1 MAAPKPVGMKQLFG
15 EAGQSHQVHQ
25 LKNRVEELEAE
36 LTQMRSGALEP
47 QEKAALEQQIEELT
61 SQLAATGGTHEI
73 SLSLIDPDPNQP
85 RATFPKALI
94 QERAESLRRHGQKTP
109 IIVVPQPHGR
119 YILFEGELRW
129 RAATL
134 LGWKTLKAVFLLE
147 EEIVDQGRIF
157 EGQLITSI
165 HSQKL
170 HDLDLAVA
178 LIRLITHQY
187 SYFENQEKTIPKT
200 LKAAIR
206 RFERSG
212 QLSELSEI
220 RIANREEQQQWL
232 ESGGFKQAEEQD
244 IFTVLLG
251 LQLHPVSISNNI
263 FPLLDLPED
272 LKQVIKAEG
281 LESSKARELSKLSA
295 EQLEV
300 GEAKARTIR
309 AEVTEKAIQEKL
321 SLSQIKAL
329 VKDKLKQH
337 QTTNS
342 KTKQT
347 RIAEK
352 TIKAIQS
359 IELQEIEQ
367 NQLEELRQALKNKL
381 QEVERMI
388 GVS

>member
-25 LKNRVEELEAE
+25 LKSRVEELEAE
-36 LTQMRSGALEP
+36 LTQLRSGALDS

-73 SLSLIDPDPNQP
+73 SLSLIDSAPNQP

-109 IIVVPQPHGR
+109 IIVVPQPDGR

-134 LGWKTLKAVFLLE
+134 LGWKTLKAVFLLDE
-147 EEIVDQGRIF
+147 ETVDEGSIF
-157 EGQLITSI
+157 EGQLVTSI

-170 HDLDLAVA
+170 HDLDLADA
-178 LIRLITHQY
+178 LIRLITHRY
-187 SYFENQEKTIPKT
+187 PYFENQEKTISKT

-212 QLSELSEI
+212 QLSELAEI
-220 RIANREEQQQWL
+220 RIANHEEQQQWL
-232 ESGGFKQAEEQD
+232 ESVGFKQAEEQD
-244 IFTVLLG
+244 IFAVLLG

-272 LKQVIKAEG
+272 LKQVIKTEG
-281 LESSKARELSKLSA
+281 LESSKARELSKLTA

-300 GEAKARTIR
+300 SETKARTIR
-309 AEVTEKAIQEKL
+309 AEATEKAIHEKL

-329 VKDKLKQH
+329 VKDTLKQH

-342 KTKQT
+342 TTKQP
-347 RIAEK
+347 RVAEK

-367 NQLEELRQALKNKL
+367 DQLEELRQALKNKL
-381 QEVERMI
+381 QEIERMI
-388 GVS
+388 GVP

>member
-25 LKNRVEELEAE
+25 LKSRVEELETE
-36 LTQMRSGALEP
+36 LTQLRSGALDP
-47 QEKAALEQQIEELT
+47 PEKAALEQQIEELT

-73 SLSLIDPDPNQP
+73 NLNLIDPDPNQP
-85 RATFPKALI
+85 RATFPKPLV
-94 QERAESLRRHGQKTP
+94 QERAESLRRYGQKTP
-109 IIVVPQPHGR
+109 IIVVPQPDGR

-147 EEIVDQGRIF
+147 ETVDEENIF
-157 EGQLITSI
+157 EGQLVTSI

-170 HDLDLAVA
+170 HDLDLAAA
-178 LIRLITHQY
+178 LIRLITHRY
-187 SYFENQEKTIPKT
+187 PYFENQEKTIPKT

-220 RIANREEQQQWL
+220 RIANHEEQQQWL
-232 ESGGFKQAEEQD
+232 ESVGFKQAEEQD
-244 IFTVLLG
+244 IFGVLLG

-281 LESSKARELSKLSA
+281 LESSKARELSKLTA

-300 GEAKARTIR
+300 SETKARTIR
-309 AEVTEKAIQEKL
+309 AEATEKVIREKL

-329 VKDKLKQH
+329 VKDTLKQH
-337 QTTNS
+337 QTTNPT
-342 KTKQT
+342 TKQP

-367 NQLEELRQALKNKL
+367 DQLEGLRQALKNKL
-381 QEVERMI
+381 QEIEKMM

>member
-25 LKNRVEELEAE
+25 LKSRVEELETE
-36 LTQMRSGALEP
+36 LTQLRSGALDP

-73 SLSLIDPDPNQP
+73 NLNLIDPDPNQP
-85 RATFPKALI
+85 RATFPKPLV

-109 IIVVPQPHGR
+109 IIVVPQPDGR

-147 EEIVDQGRIF
+147 ETVDEENIF
-157 EGQLITSI
+157 EGQLVTSI

-170 HDLDLAVA
+170 HDLDLAAA
-178 LIRLITHQY
+178 LIRLITHRY
-187 SYFENQEKTIPKT
+187 PYFENQEKTIPKT

-220 RIANREEQQQWL
+220 RIANHEEQQQWL
-232 ESGGFKQAEEQD
+232 ESVGFKQAEEQD
-244 IFTVLLG
+244 IFGVLLG

-281 LESSKARELSKLSA
+281 LESSKARELSKLTA

-300 GEAKARTIR
+300 SETKARTIR
-309 AEVTEKAIQEKL
+309 AEVTEKVIREKL

-329 VKDKLKQH
+329 VKDTLKQH
-337 QTTNS
+337 QTTNPT
-342 KTKQT
+342 TKQP

-367 NQLEELRQALKNKL
+367 DQLEGLRQALKNKL
-381 QEVERMI
+381 QEIEKMM

>member
-25 LKNRVEELEAE
+25 LKSRVEALEAE
-36 LTQMRSGALEP
+36 LTQLRSGGLDS

-61 SQLAATGGTHEI
+61 SQLAVTGGTHEI
-73 SLSLIDPDPNQP
+73 RINLIDPDPSQP
-85 RATFPKALI
+85 RATFPKPLV

-109 IIVVPQPHGR
+109 IIVVPKPDGR

-129 RAATL
+129 RAATS

-147 EEIVDQGRIF
+147 EAVDERDIF
-157 EGQLITSI
+157 EGQLVTSI

-170 HDLDLAVA
+170 HDLDLAAA
-178 LIRLITHQY
+178 LIRLMTHRHP
-187 SYFENQEKTIPKT
+187 YFEDQEKTIPKT

-220 RIANREEQQQWL
+220 RIANHEEQQQWL
-232 ESGGFKQAEEQD
+232 ESVGFKQVEEQD
-244 IFTVLLG
+244 IFAVLLG
-251 LQLHPVSISNNI
+251 LQLHPVSVSNNI
-263 FPLLDLPED
+263 FPLLGLPED

-281 LESSKARELSKLSA
+281 LESSKARELSKLTA

-300 GEAKARTIR
+300 SEAKARTIR

-321 SLSQIKAL
+321 SLNQIKAL
-329 VKDKLKQH
+329 VKDTLKQH
-337 QTTNS
+337 QTNNPT
-342 KTKQT
+342 TKQP
-347 RIAEK
+347 RVAEK

-367 NQLEELRQALKNKL
+367 DQLEELRQALKNKL
-381 QEVERMI
+381 QAIERMM